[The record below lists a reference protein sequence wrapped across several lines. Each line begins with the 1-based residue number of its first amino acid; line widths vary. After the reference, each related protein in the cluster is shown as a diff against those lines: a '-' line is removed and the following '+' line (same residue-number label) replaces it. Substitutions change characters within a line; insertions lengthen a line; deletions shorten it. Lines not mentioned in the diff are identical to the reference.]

1 MNGMITAEY
10 NFRDDEII
18 AYYINLLKCVS
29 IRIELE
35 SLQLFYNLVCIFV
48 TQKFSTFPMLIR
60 AVSFYKHKENLIRT
74 SVRNIVLGITRINQ
88 P

>member
-1 MNGMITAEY
+1 MNGLIIAEY

-35 SLQLFYNLVCIFV
+35 SLQLFYNLVCNSKYIEIQYIPYAYARSQFL
-48 TQKFSTFPMLIR
+48 QAQRKFDT
-60 AVSFYKHKENLIRT
+60 YKCSQHCTWSHKN
-74 SVRNIVLGITRINQ
+74 
-88 P
+88 